1 MLWMQIKAVVVDING
16 EPRIIFV
23 ASRDIDV
30 GDELLLDYND
40 RETRCEFIK
49 QIKSKS
55 NRTIL

>member
-1 MLWMQIKAVVVDING
+1 MQIKAVVVDING